1 MKNKLAIIAALV
13 LASTSVVTAYAVN
26 SEKNDGSEPTNIK
39 VTGSYIDSKSTIMSV
54 DVEWEEMNFTY
65 FGGHKVWNPETHS
78 YTTESASWWY
88 EPKEITVTNHSNSA
102 IKAQMNFA
110 SKVEGLNGRFDDD
123 VILLKTAEGTTVDAA
138 PKDSTHFSVSGA
150 GIETNNTDLG
160 TITVTIS
167 EDIQ

>member
-1 MKNKLAIIAALV
+1 MKNKFAIIAALV

-26 SEKNDGSEPTNIK
+26 SEKNDGSELTNIK
-39 VTGSYIDSKSTIMSV
+39 VTGSYIDSNSTTMSV

-65 FGGHKVWNPETHS
+65 FGGHKVWD
-78 YTTESASWWY
+78 
-88 EPKEITVTNHSNSA
+88 PKEITVTNHSNSA
-102 IKAQMNFA
+102 IKAQLNFA
-110 SKVEGLNGRFDDD
+110 SKVEGLNGMFDEG
-123 VILLKTAEGTTVDAA
+123 VILLETAEGTAVDAA